1 MSNARYRNLKPAAP
15 SIGDLAVARMFSEPV
30 KPRGRW
36 RLLLPALGVMVVWL
50 AVGAAVLL
58 LAALLSGCSFNAQ
71 LVDACD
77 KYDQAVSPEYLDYV
91 NKDAALTPEEKA
103 RRRASVDDFR
113 NAIRT
118 VKGK

>member
-36 RLLLPALGVMVVWL
+36 RLLLPALWVVLAWL

-71 LVDACD
+71 LVDACE
-77 KYDQAVSPEYLDYV
+77 KYDEAVSPEYLDYV
-91 NKDAALTPEEKA
+91 NSDADLTPEQKA
-103 RRRASVDDFR
+103 RRRATVDDFR
-113 NAIRT
+113 NAVRA
-118 VKGK
+118 VRGK